1 MIKKTL
7 FIPVELFGGI
17 AGKPLRIDDTWYV
30 FTQRTRTIDS
40 KYDEFVV
47 EPLYDYIAKRTLV
60 EDSKYTMHDNICMKM
75 WEYLRGRGI
84 QP

>member
-7 FIPVELFGGI
+7 FMPVELFGGI

-47 EPLYDYIAKRTLV
+47 EPLYDFIAKHTLA
-60 EDSKYTMHDNICMKM
+60 EDSKLTMHDTICMKM
-75 WEYLRGRGI
+75 LEYLIERGI